1 VPTVRPE
8 NIAVGVLHTLLT
20 HDVHRRNLPVTGF
33 GWIPSRSMMSTTVTR
48 YTSTIAIQVGTC
60 ATAWRCLDAS
70 ERTSASPLIETLS
83 M

>member
-8 NIAVGVLHTLLT
+8 NIAAGVLHTLLT
-20 HDVHRRNLPVTGF
+20 GDVHRRNLPVTGF
-33 GWIPSRSMMSTTVTR
+33 GWIPRSMMSTTVTR

-70 ERTSASPLIETLS
+70 ERTSASPLIETSS